1 MVREILQTQMEA
13 AELGVM
19 AQDVAKCLKLFGLAI
34 RSHAHHFVFV
44 AESRKAQILCDC
56 RVIQAER
63 MGEGDCAINLH
74 AVAHPEAP
82 HGAGKSPRPSAESKN
97 ACSKGETKNALAK

>member
-1 MVREILQTQMEA
+1 EIRVVEPRRVRDEQRQSSRDAPGLCGSAPDDLLWVFLHLASPPLA
-13 AELGVM
+13 AETRSPGRIELGVV

-63 MGEGDCAINLH
+63 M
-74 AVAHPEAP
+74 
-82 HGAGKSPRPSAESKN
+82 
-97 ACSKGETKNALAK
+97 